1 MPTPGDFNPENC
13 RIHWPA
19 ILVVFAV
26 QMIALIVL
34 CFAVANHSTFATA
47 SSQDVKAGLNVADKS
62 DGSKSSYKTGPRAP
76 IKSGRILLATP
87 N

>member
-1 MPTPGDFNPENC
+1 MPTPEDFNSENC

-26 QMIALIVL
+26 QMIVL
-34 CFAVANHSTFATA
+34 VVLSIAVAHHSSFATA
-47 SSQDVKAGLNVADKS
+47 SSQDFKAGLNVDVKS
-62 DGSKSSYKTGPRAP
+62 EGSKAP
-76 IKSGRILLATP
+76 IKSNVVHTP